1 MPHTNTAVAVF
12 HSHEHA
18 EAAVRELQKSG
29 FDIKKLSIIGKD
41 YHTEEHVV
49 GYYNSGDRMM
59 SWGKNGAFW
68 GALWGMLFGSAFF
81 MIPGLGPILVAGPL
95 VGLIIASV
103 EGAAVMGG
111 IGVLGGAWPASAYP
125 KTAL

>member
-1 MPHTNTAVAVF
+1 MTEKDLVVAVYTR
-12 HSHEHA
+12 HENA
-18 EAAVRELQKSG
+18 EEAVQELQRAG
-29 FDIKKLSIIGKD
+29 FDMKQLSIIGKD

-49 GYYNSGDRMM
+49 GYYNSGDRML
-59 SWGKNGAFW
+59 SWGKNGTFW

-95 VGLIIASV
+95 VGLIVASV

-111 IGVLGGAWPASAYP
+111 IGVL
-125 KTAL
+125 